1 MKKIAISGGLI
12 AILLAGCGGGGE
24 SSTAS
29 EGASSGSAP
38 TSASQFPLEETSS
51 APSAESEDE
60 PAAGEDL
67 PVSDVLYVVQSFTS
81 DIYVQFGFTAENPN
95 VDVGAA
101 LPTFRVTAKGEDG
114 SILDTQDAVLF
125 SIAPGATVAWTSQL
139 SVAEEPASVEVVFV
153 QADWV
158 PWPPPGEEVPSFV
171 ASNVSGRQDG
181 SYYTVT
187 GEVTNESSSTV
198 ESARVSAVLRDKG
211 GAVVG
216 YGQGYVDGLPANSP
230 TPFTL
235 DAWFASKPDSVEILA
250 EQW

>member
-1 MKKIAISGGLI
+1 MKKIALSTGLA
-12 AILLAGCGGGGE
+12 AILIAGCGGGGE
-24 SSTAS
+24 ALTSG
-29 EGASSGSAP
+29 EDVSSGSSPA
-38 TSASQFPLEETSS
+38 SASQFPLEESLA
-51 APSAESEDE
+51 APSSEAEDV
-60 PAAGEDL
+60 PAEGDDL
-67 PVSDVLYVVQSFTS
+67 PVSDVLYIVQSFTS

-95 VDVGAA
+95 TDLGAA
-101 LPTFRVTAKGEDG
+101 LPTFRVTARAEDG
-114 SILDTQDAVLF
+114 SILDTQDEVLF
-125 SIAPGATVAWTSQL
+125 GIAPGATVAWTSQL

-158 PWPPPGEEVPSFV
+158 PWPPPGEEVPSFT

-198 ESARVSAVLRDKG
+198 ESARVSAILRDEAD
-211 GAVVG
+211 AVVG
-216 YGQGYVDGLPANSP
+216 YGQGYVNGLPANSP